1 MINLNRN
8 LTLTISKTGFVH
20 DFVDENAMSGF
31 GKILQKS
38 LFLLESVCDL
48 TFRLFKD
55 NSTNTCYL
63 RQVPSK
69 HTLK

>member
-38 LFLLESVCDL
+38 LFLLESVRDL

-55 NSTNTCYL
+55 NSTNTCYI

>member
-1 MINLNRN
+1 MINLNQN
-8 LTLTISKTGFVH
+8 LTLIISKAGFEH

-31 GKILQKS
+31 VKVLQKS

-55 NSTNTCYL
+55 NSTDTC
-63 RQVPSK
+63 
-69 HTLK
+69 

>member
-38 LFLLESVCDL
+38 LFLLESVK

-55 NSTNTCYL
+55 NSTNTYYL

>member
-1 MINLNRN
+1 MINLNQN

-31 GKILQKS
+31 GKILRKS

-48 TFRLFKD
+48 TFRLFEE
-55 NSTNTCYL
+55 NSTNTC
-63 RQVPSK
+63 
-69 HTLK
+69 